1 MDSNEIRM
9 LLIGKTGV
17 GKSSTGNTLLGF
29 KAFSSGISATSVTE
43 RTQYNETKRFGKKLV
58 IVDTPGYLDT
68 NRSEKDILMEITRWY
83 SLVSPGIHAIIFV
96 IPVGRFTEDVQKTV
110 DFFKRVFGEDLKD
123 YLIVVFTHKN
133 LLEADKM
140 TVDDYVKTLDTSSNL
155 RKLIKDSNN
164 RYTALGYMGNT
175 EDRTL
180 EVKQILSMV
189 EDIAGKDGKNYYSN
203 EGFRSIQR
211 DLEENER
218 KRKEKIIN
226 NESYTKEEIK
236 EMLDEMRKQTREQIY
251 QMKFDKDS
259 FNKDSFLE
267 MAIKL
272 GYILLV
278 PKFPEIIKNFNNDW
292 NKILSLVKPFFKF
305 D

>member
-133 LLEADKM
+133 LLEADNM